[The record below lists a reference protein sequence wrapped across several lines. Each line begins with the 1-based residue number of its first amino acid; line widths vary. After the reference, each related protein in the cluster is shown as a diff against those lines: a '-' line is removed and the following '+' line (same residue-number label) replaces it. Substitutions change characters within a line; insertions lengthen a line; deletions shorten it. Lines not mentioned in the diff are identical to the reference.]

1 MINDDDDNGVDC
13 IIDDDD
19 DDNDVDCSI
28 DDDDIIVDAQI
39 ASSYYHQLISTIF
52 IVM

>member
-1 MINDDDDNGVDC
+1 MIN
-13 IIDDDD
+13 DDD

-28 DDDDIIVDAQI
+28 DDDDDIDDAKI